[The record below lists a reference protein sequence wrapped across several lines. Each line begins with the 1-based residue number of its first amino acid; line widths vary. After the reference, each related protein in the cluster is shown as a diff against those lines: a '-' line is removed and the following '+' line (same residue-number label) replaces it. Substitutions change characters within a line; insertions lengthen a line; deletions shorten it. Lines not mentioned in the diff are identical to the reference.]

1 MDRLI
6 FYVGDTSPAIRRGLA
21 VQGAGDEIP
30 NPVVNYQLR
39 VREQWSSTPTIEA
52 TMTVDEVTNE
62 LVYQPPAGTFPVEGV
77 FRGWIYVDYGAGNV
91 QQTDEFEILVLAHA
105 PGQGTR
111 VGAVYR
117 ACRALEPVAW
127 DALRGYPEY
136 GDPELQRVIDLAKLR
151 VVGTA
156 APADD
161 EAALDP
167 RVVDYVA
174 KKVLVDNVLH
184 AAISFWSNQV
194 IQQTAR
200 GNSEEVVTYPDRIR
214 TAENAIVRYRG
225 DLALQVGEV
234 EQLTGSTSAYDAPAV
249 DGFGPL
255 LTPGLDE
262 YRALPVT
269 VQDYWRRTR

>member
-1 MDRLI
+1 VDVLT
-6 FYVGDTSPAIRRGLA
+6 FYLNDTAPVIRRRLSI
-21 VQGAGDEIP
+21 QGEGDLDITVGP
-30 NPVVNYQLR
+30 TFRLR
-39 VREQWSSTPTIEA
+39 VRPLWSDALIINA
-52 TMTVDEVTNE
+52 VMAADVDLDE
-62 LVYQPPAGTFPVEGV
+62 LTYQPQAGDFDAEGV
-77 FRGWIYVDYGAGNV
+77 YRGWIYVDYGAGLV
-91 QQTDEFEILVLAHA
+91 QQTDEFQINVFAHA
-105 PGQGTR
+105 PGEGAR

-127 DALRGYPEY
+127 DALRSYPEY
-136 GDPELQRVIDLAKLR
+136 GDVELQRVIDLAKLR

-225 DLALQVGEV
+225 DLALQAGEV
-234 EQLTGSTSAYDAPAV
+234 EQLMGSTSAYDAPAV